1 MPCSSCQRPLTGE
14 DKGCDRC
21 GRPPLQ
27 PPVLDRARAMAA
39 DFAKARSGDPWLRSA
54 ALLSYSLRS
63 QRRGFLD
70 DPARPFTRA
79 ALRLLFQLAWLGGPS
94 GISPLAE
101 TAIRDSIQPV
111 SAPLARAVLQLLEL
125 HRESLAGVDC
135 GFDEWM
141 GRL

>member
-1 MPCSSCQRPLTGE
+1 
-14 DKGCDRC
+14 
-21 GRPPLQ
+21 
-27 PPVLDRARAMAA
+27 MAA

-54 ALLSYSLRS
+54 ALLSYSLHS

-125 HRESLAGVDC
+125 HSESLAGVDC

-141 GRL
+141 TRL